1 VALECQHRQE
11 LYEAAHIVKTSR
23 EILEGYANVISRL
36 NNKFVAW
43 EDTLVA
49 AEAARLQQRTMVH

>member
-1 VALECQHRQE
+1 
-11 LYEAAHIVKTSR
+11 LYEAAHVVKTSR

-36 NNKFVAW
+36 NNKFIAW

-49 AEAARLQQRTMVH
+49 AEAAHLQQRTIVH